1 MQWRDRLKSLEVIV
15 IATVLIGTGAAA
27 VIWINAEI
35 GPVKT
40 LAQRTEAQ
48 IALTRAEVAAIR
60 ADMLVTNA
68 KADDALDARLEYVQ
82 GQINKLESKVR
93 TGHQLTA
100 TERDWLKLQIAER
113 ERLRKLRYGVRE

>member
-1 MQWRDRLKSLEVIV
+1 MQWLDRLKSLEVIV
-15 IATVLIGTGAAA
+15 IATVLIATGAGA